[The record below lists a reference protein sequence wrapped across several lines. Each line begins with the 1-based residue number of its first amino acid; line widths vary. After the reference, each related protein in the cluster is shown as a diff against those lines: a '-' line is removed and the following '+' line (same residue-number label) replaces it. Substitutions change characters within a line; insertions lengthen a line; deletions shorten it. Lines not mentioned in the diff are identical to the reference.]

1 MAATLATAL
10 GVLSMIAALL
20 PSVVV
25 MCPDAAN
32 GLWLLDAPPDGTNSA
47 ALTTLIALNRS
58 IHTHCTDVVAPIS
71 LPVLQIPTDVAG
83 TDHV

>member
-1 MAATLATAL
+1 MVATLATAL

-32 GLWLLDAPPDGTNSA
+32 DLLPLVALPAGTNSA
-47 ALTTLIALNRS
+47 ALTALIALNMS
-58 IHTHCTDVVAPIS
+58 FHTHSIDAVAPIS
-71 LPVLQIPTDVAG
+71 LPVLQIPTGAVDIF
-83 TDHV
+83 HV

>member
-32 GLWLLDAPPDGTNSA
+32 DLLLLDEPPAGTNSA

-71 LPVLQIPTDVAG
+71 LPVRQIPTGAVDIS
-83 TDHV
+83 HV